1 MNLKPQ
7 TSNFKLTPIQIRFAD
22 VDKLGHVNNAMY
34 LSYIELARLDF
45 FTAVAGKINWE
56 TEGIILARVEIDY
69 KIPVLLE
76 DKLYVKTWC
85 SRLGSKSFDLT
96 YSIFTKNNGEEMEK
110 AIAVSVLVC
119 YNYAEGKSMTMPE
132 QWRKWLE

>member
-1 MNLKPQ
+1 MHS
-7 TSNFKLTPIQIRFAD
+7 TLTPIQIRFAD
-22 VDKLGHVNNAMY
+22 VDKLGHVNNAVY

-45 FTAVAGKINWE
+45 FKAVAGNINWD

-85 SRLGSKSFDLT
+85 SRLGTKSFDLM
-96 YSIFTKNNGEEMEK
+96 YSIITKNNGEEIEK
-110 AIAVSVLVC
+110 AKAVSVLVC
-119 YNYAEGKSMTMPE
+119 FNYSEQKSMLMPE
-132 QWRKWLE
+132 QWRKWLENKG